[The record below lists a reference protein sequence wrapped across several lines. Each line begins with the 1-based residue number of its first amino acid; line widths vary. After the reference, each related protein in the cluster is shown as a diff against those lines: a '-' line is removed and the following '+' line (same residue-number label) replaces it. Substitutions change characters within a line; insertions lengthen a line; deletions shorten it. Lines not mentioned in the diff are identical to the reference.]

1 MDRRDINFVFQN
13 SDFNQLNQLYEKICS
28 EQKVT
33 VIQEPTS
40 QTLLLPVKD
49 PVSGGAFY
57 SGEVLVT
64 TTTVDVNGSKGWA
77 MVMDD
82 NPQLS
87 MILSVIDGCFA
98 SGLYMDLIE
107 SLYHSTIA
115 WMAENREKINQMVNA
130 TKVSF
135 DLM

>member
-13 SDFNQLNQLYEKICS
+13 SNLNQLNQLYEKICS
-28 EQKVT
+28 EQNVT
-33 VIQEPTS
+33 VLQQPTS

-49 PVSGGAFY
+49 PVSGGVFY

-64 TTTVDVNGSKGWA
+64 TTTVEVSGSKGWA

>member
-28 EQKVT
+28 EQNVT

-107 SLYHSTIA
+107 SLYHSTIS
-115 WMAENREKINQMVNA
+115 WMAKNREKINQMVNA

>member
-1 MDRRDINFVFQN
+1 
-13 SDFNQLNQLYEKICS
+13 
-28 EQKVT
+28 
-33 VIQEPTS
+33 
-40 QTLLLPVKD
+40 
-49 PVSGGAFY
+49 
-57 SGEVLVT
+57 VLVT
-64 TTTVDVNGSKGWA
+64 TTTVEVSGSKGWA